1 MPYITRQMKIGNSS
15 QVRQLSLEAGAV
27 YSSAV
32 KTFWRVFRK
41 KNHWLSLKDM
51 QKIVRNNN
59 LHSQSVQG
67 ITQTFY
73 EALKSWNALRRK
85 NPSARPPRKHRLF
98 HPIPFKESAIKIKD
112 DMLILSTG
120 RGNEP
125 VIIPWKF
132 DKPKFC
138 EISYKLNE
146 FVLNAVYQKEAQVQ
160 KSEGEVAAGVLIGRT
175 HIGAAYLGKNTHIAN
190 GRELRSKYLYKDK
203 MHESFNSK
211 MDKCE
216 KNSRKWKRLEQARR
230 RILNNINNQIKDIL
244 HKQTTA
250 LVCAMKEHN
259 VQTVGIGY
267 MRNIQMDN
275 GCVESLRVLDH
286 HAPLSKVR
294 EMIAYKATFAG
305 IKVRHIDDDIIKH
318 ACPVCVEHNEPDD
331 LTYLCKLCGFQS
343 HRYCVGAVNINHFT
357 KYREHVPVVGDMTPP
372 VGIRYYADSL
382 RKSAA
387 SVA

>member
-1 MPYITRQMKIGNSS
+1 MSYITRQLKIGNSAR
-15 QVRQLSLEAGAV
+15 VRQLSLESGAV
-27 YSSAV
+27 YSTAV

-41 KNHWLSLKDM
+41 KSHWISLKDM
-51 QKIVRNNN
+51 QRIVKNNN
-59 LHSQSVQG
+59 LHSQTVQG

-73 EALKSWNALRRK
+73 EALKSWNALRHK
-85 NPSARPPRKHRLF
+85 NPNAKPPRKHRRF
-98 HPIPFKESAIKIKD
+98 HPVPFKESAIKVKD
-112 DMLILSTG
+112 GMLILSTG

-138 EISYKLNE
+138 EISYRLDE
-146 FVLNAVYQKEAQVQ
+146 FVLNAVYKIEPHALG
-160 KSEGEVAAGVLIGRT
+160 SGDTAAGVLIGRT
-175 HIGAAYLGKNTHIAN
+175 HIGAAFLGKHTHIAN
-190 GRELRSKYLYKDK
+190 GRELRSKYLYRDK
-203 MHESFNSK
+203 IRESFKSK
-211 MDKCE
+211 MDKCA
-216 KNSRKWKRLEQARR
+216 KSSRKWKRLEQARKR
-230 RILNNINNQIKDIL
+230 KLNNINNQIKDIL

-267 MRNIQMDN
+267 MRSIQMESD
-275 GCVESLRVLDH
+275 CIESLRAFNH
-286 HAPLSKVR
+286 HAPISKIR
-294 EMIAYKATFAG
+294 EMIAYKAAHAG
-305 IKVRHIDDDIIKH
+305 MTVRHIDDGDDVKH

-343 HRYCVGAVNINHFT
+343 HRYCVGAVNINHIA

-382 RKSAA
+382 RKSATT
-387 SVA
+387 VA